1 MLKDLKT
8 LLLAGAVA
16 FASPLLGGCGAV
28 CGDGTTDAGEACDD
42 GNTDAGDGCD
52 AVCAFEDPKTEFR
65 IDGIALEG
73 AQFVAPN
80 LLLDAAVGQDDLTK
94 ALNILIEFDSTVDA
108 ATTAQFGTG
117 VFDPAAETFS
127 FGLAVTADVNNA
139 GGEIAFAAPVD
150 IALPIELEVG
160 SGNFANLPVR
170 QADVSGTFVK
180 KQNQATL
187 LFEDIIDDGVIDAQ
201 VTVFDLC
208 ALNIDID
215 GDPANVALVNLL
227 DVFDDGRFSPDP
239 NIPASALFPPQGT
252 APDATNCVPCN
263 APDPNVNCLSPD
275 IADPNGAGNDLYT
288 VGATFTAKAN
298 VVIQ

>member
-1 MLKDLKT
+1 MLTALKK
-8 LLLAGAVA
+8 LLLTGAAA
-16 FASPLLGGCGAV
+16 FAASLVAGCGAV

-42 GNTDAGDGCD
+42 ANNADGDGCS

-65 IDGIALEG
+65 LDKIALDG

-117 VFDPAAETFS
+117 VFDAGSETFS
-127 FGLAVTADVNNA
+127 FGLAVTADINNNE
-139 GGEIAFAAPVD
+139 GDIAFAAPVD
-150 IALPIELEVG
+150 IALPIEVEVG
-160 SGNFANLPVR
+160 SGNFVNLPVR
-170 QADVSGTFVK
+170 QASVSGTFIK

-187 LFEDIIDDGVIDAQ
+187 LFEDVIDEGVIDAQ
-201 VTVFDLC
+201 VTIFDLC
-208 ALNIDID
+208 SLNIDID

-227 DVFDDGRFSPDP
+227 DVFDDGRFSADP
-239 NIPASALFPPQGT
+239 NIPASALFPPAGT
-252 APDATNCVPCN
+252 APDAANCVPCN
-263 APDPNVNCLSPD
+263 NPDPNVNCLTPD

-288 VGATFTAKAN
+288 VGATFSAKAN